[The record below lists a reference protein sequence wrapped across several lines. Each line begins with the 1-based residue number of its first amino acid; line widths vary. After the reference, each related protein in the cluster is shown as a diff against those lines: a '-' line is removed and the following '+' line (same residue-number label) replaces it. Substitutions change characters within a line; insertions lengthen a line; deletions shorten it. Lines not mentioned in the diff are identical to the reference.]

1 MADSAPRLRAG
12 RGYNW
17 RRAALVLALVCG
29 VALLLDLAI
38 GWQQERLLAARKAYK
53 ARLDRMALYGLRTG
67 IDAIA
72 YEPEARYRI
81 RFRLQNALDEPMYVM
96 MPSVEGAIQVR
107 AGWGKIATEEPKG
120 GALQGTVVKLIDEQQ
135 TVWLATIEER
145 DYMQLFR
152 GYIHL
157 RLTLDAYVSPEEN
170 PREEIGERHEELFLH
185 LRDRRLAEHA
195 VLDARSAT
203 RPDFIPTRA
212 WTLIPKAVR

>member
-1 MADSAPRLRAG
+1 M
-12 RGYNW
+12 
-17 RRAALVLALVCG
+17 LALVCG
-29 VALLLDLAI
+29 VAVLLDLAI
-38 GWQQERLLAARKAYK
+38 GWQQGRMLAARKAYK
-53 ARLDRMALYGLRTG
+53 TGLDRMALYGLRTG

-72 YEPEARYRI
+72 YEPEGRYRI
-81 RFRLQNALDEPMYVM
+81 RFRLQNAFDEPMYVM

-107 AGWGKIATEEPKG
+107 TGWARIATEEPKG
-120 GALQGTVVKLIDEQQ
+120 GGIEGTVVKLIDDQQ
-135 TVWLATIEER
+135 AVWLATIEER

-170 PREEIGERHEELFLH
+170 PREEIGERHEELFVH
-185 LRDRRLAEHA
+185 LRDWRLAEHE

-212 WTLIPKAVR
+212 PVIPKAVR